1 MTAEVDFFA
10 TYAEAAY
17 RASYLARVFDTP
29 VRVRAIEEVDPW
41 LVELPANYNASLDV
55 VGRPASETSHSN
67 DDDLESE
74 PEFENYQDDSED
86 LREEIDEVLEKRLS
100 GVDDG
105 CRGGCLACI
114 PCRRAGASEN
124 LSKHELYRQ

>member
-1 MTAEVDFFA
+1 MQLKNLALWGGLNMTAEVDFFA

-55 VGRPASETSHSN
+55 VGRPASEPFHSD

-74 PEFENYQDDSED
+74 PEFETYQEDSED
-86 LREEIDEVLEKRLS
+86 LREEMDEDQENWARS
-100 GVDDG
+100 DDEG
-105 CRGGCLACI
+105 WFY
-114 PCRRAGASEN
+114 PD
-124 LSKHELYRQ
+124 